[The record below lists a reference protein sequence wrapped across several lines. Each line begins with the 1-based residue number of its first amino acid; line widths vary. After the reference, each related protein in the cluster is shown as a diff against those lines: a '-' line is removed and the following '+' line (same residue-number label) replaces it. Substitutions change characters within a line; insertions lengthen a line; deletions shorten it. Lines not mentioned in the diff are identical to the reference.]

1 MAIDKKGMK
10 ILYGKLQKALYELMR
25 ASLLFYRKLRKEF
38 EAWGFMINPYDL
50 CVANKMTEGDKQLT
64 VLWHVDDLMAS
75 CADNFELTKFLCYLA
90 QIYGPKLSMHTG
102 KKHNYLGVDMEFN
115 DDGTLDISMIKYL
128 KNIID
133 EFLEIIKERAVTPAH
148 DKLFVIRDENDIK
161 NGKMSSGKKT
171 KHIRV
176 KFFFIKDRVD
186 NGEIKVIDC
195 PTEEMWADVMTKPLQ
210 GMAFRTMR
218 VELMNCPVNYDKPEE
233 EAGEHATPISA
244 TKTVT

>member
-90 QIYGPKLSMHTG
+90 QIYGPKLT
-102 KKHNYLGVDMEFN
+102 
-115 DDGTLDISMIKYL
+115 
-128 KNIID
+128 II
-133 EFLEIIKERAVTPAH
+133 
-148 DKLFVIRDENDIK
+148 
-161 NGKMSSGKKT
+161 
-171 KHIRV
+171 
-176 KFFFIKDRVD
+176 
-186 NGEIKVIDC
+186 
-195 PTEEMWADVMTKPLQ
+195 WA
-210 GMAFRTMR
+210 
-218 VELMNCPVNYDKPEE
+218 
-233 EAGEHATPISA
+233 
-244 TKTVT
+244 